1 MRNSL
6 FDGFQSLR
14 CVRASLF
21 ALCGL
26 TFATAAWAQEDEAT
40 EASSAVTDP
49 EDESAATADASAEKP
64 KATATET
71 DASAPQSTEAT
82 SSEVAEEEA
91 AASVNPLLGPGGG
104 TGEPA
109 FPLHAFISL
118 TNTVGQGTFI
128 FQGHANPMFA
138 TSLSLTPY
146 IAWEGWWFM
155 ANQSFNFEWT
165 QSDSTTL
172 PNQLMV
178 NDTIFQAR
186 YWGLAV
192 NELSLRLPI
201 AFRVSLPTS
210 LASRWSGRAA
220 GLGLTSAFQ
229 WNTPFNVM
237 FTGNVTAG
245 YNVIVPSW
253 AQRGA
258 TDAGKAYEDRF
269 LGTLTPKSCLV
280 RSPVEAANFA
290 CGSIPRV
297 ASVSGSL
304 GFNWFAAPG
313 IMVSGSVGMNTG
325 LSYFWSPDDEF
336 TSDNARPGLG
346 HGESTNGSLSVSYS
360 PVPWLWLTMSADTAQ
375 GLYQANGRDIRWFP
389 LWDFWSPANNL
400 STLSFD
406 TTFIL

>member
-1 MRNSL
+1 MRNS
-6 FDGFQSLR
+6 FFVSFQSQR
-14 CVRASLF
+14 FMRASLL

-26 TFATAAWAQEDEAT
+26 IFATAGWAQDE
-40 EASSAVTDP
+40 EAQS
-49 EDESAATADASAEKP
+49 ADASVA
-64 KATATET
+64 A
-71 DASAPQSTEAT
+71 D
-82 SSEVAEEEA
+82 SSESTAAGGDDSDVKSNVDAAADEAGAPDTSGEADEEEQEA
-91 AASVNPLLGPGGG
+91 AAAVNPLLGPGGG

-109 FPLHAFISL
+109 FPLHAFISV

-128 FQGHANPMFA
+128 VDGFANPMFA
-138 TSLSLTPY
+138 SSLSLTPY

-165 QSDSTTL
+165 QSDTTTL

-186 YWGLAV
+186 YWGIAI
-192 NELSLRLPI
+192 NELSLRLPVT
-201 AFRVSLPTS
+201 FRVSLPTS

-258 TDAGKAYEDRF
+258 TDDGKAYQDRF
-269 LGTLTPKSCLV
+269 LGTLTPKSCLI

-290 CGSIPRV
+290 CGNIPRV

-313 IMVSGSVGMNTG
+313 VMVSGRMGMNTG

-360 PVPWLWLTMSADTAQ
+360 PLPWLWLTVGADTAQ

-389 LWDFWSPANNL
+389 FWDFWSPANNL
-400 STLSFD
+400 STVSFD